1 MKILITGITG
11 FLGTHLM
18 NFLKKEHEIIG
29 VSGNSEK
36 YNTSSSSIKVY
47 HPDEV
52 HKINNEIDVFVLC
65 HAAVSSGAVNTN
77 RDLLFNANVK
87 FTERI
92 TSLFPNAYHLYI
104 SSVSVF
110 GYDEKLIN
118 EFTSSNPE
126 SEYAVSKLWGEKV
139 TVNLP
144 SSGVLRMSS
153 LYGNGMKDHTIIP
166 TYVSQALING
176 KIEVYGQGERLQ
188 NYLHINDA
196 VLYIEAMIS
205 KKQRGVYLAT
215 SVTETSNCQL
225 AEKIAHVTGAIIE
238 YKGIDNSPSRQFNNE
253 YSRSTLNIKGELD
266 LSEGLKEYILWSKKQ
281 F

>member
-1 MKILITGITG
+1 MHG
-11 FLGTHLM
+11 
-18 NFLKKEHEIIG
+18 LK
-29 VSGNSEK
+29 
-36 YNTSSSSIKVY
+36 
-47 HPDEV
+47 
-52 HKINNEIDVFVLC
+52 C
-65 HAAVSSGAVNTN
+65 
-77 RDLLFNANVK
+77 
-87 FTERI
+87 
-92 TSLFPNAYHLYI
+92 
-104 SSVSVF
+104 F
-110 GYDEKLIN
+110 G
-118 EFTSSNPE
+118 
-126 SEYAVSKLWGEKV
+126 
-139 TVNLP
+139 
-144 SSGVLRMSS
+144 
-153 LYGNGMKDHTIIP
+153 
-166 TYVSQALING
+166 ALING